1 MFFPGSRYA
10 NAGTYQ
16 VTAPDGTT
24 VTATRLPLPASS
36 GLLGWYKR
44 AAAERLDLLALNFLG
59 DPTGPEAWALGW
71 TNGAVSLDAL
81 AAHGARRDPGCHP
94 VRLIRLGKPSV
105 STPGPDQRHR
115 RRG

>member
-10 NAGTYQ
+10 NTGSYQ

-24 VTATRLPLPASS
+24 VTATKLPLPAGS

-44 AAAERLDLLALNFLG
+44 SAAERLDLLASNFLG
-59 DPTGPEAWALGW
+59 DPTAAWALGW

-81 AAHGARRDPGCHP
+81 AAHESVAIPAARPAA
-94 VRLIRLGKPSV
+94 SSA
-105 STPGPDQRHR
+105 STTPAG
-115 RRG
+115 

>member
-16 VTAPDGTT
+16 VTGPDGTT
-24 VTATRLPLPASS
+24 VTVTKLPLPASS

-59 DPTGPEAWALGW
+59 DPTVAWALGW
-71 TNGAVSLDAL
+71 ANGAVSLDAL
-81 AAHGARRDPGCHP
+81 AAHENVAIPP
-94 VRLIRLGKPSV
+94 TTPSA
-105 STPGPDQRHR
+105 SAASAG
-115 RRG
+115 

>member
-59 DPTGPEAWALGW
+59 DPTAAWALGW

-81 AAHGARRDPGCHP
+81 AAHEHVAIPAATPSPSSARAG
-94 VRLIRLGKPSV
+94 
-105 STPGPDQRHR
+105 
-115 RRG
+115 

>member
-24 VTATRLPLPASS
+24 VTATKLPLPAGS

-44 AAAERLDLLALNFLG
+44 SAGERLDLLAANFLG
-59 DPTGPEAWALGW
+59 DPTAAWALGW

-81 AAHGARRDPGCHP
+81 AAREYLMIPPATP
-94 VRLIRLGKPSV
+94 VASSA
-105 STPGPDQRHR
+105 STTPAG
-115 RRG
+115 